1 MSKKESWLLFNT
13 VLKVLVSE
21 IKQEKEIQDT
31 RFRIK
36 ETKQTFIE
44 GDIIIFIGNSLK
56 FYKQVD
62 LISRFKKVER

>member
-1 MSKKESWLLFNT
+1 MN
-13 VLKVLVSE
+13 E

-36 ETKQTFIE
+36 ETKQAFIE

>member
-1 MSKKESWLLFNT
+1 MSKKESRLLFNT